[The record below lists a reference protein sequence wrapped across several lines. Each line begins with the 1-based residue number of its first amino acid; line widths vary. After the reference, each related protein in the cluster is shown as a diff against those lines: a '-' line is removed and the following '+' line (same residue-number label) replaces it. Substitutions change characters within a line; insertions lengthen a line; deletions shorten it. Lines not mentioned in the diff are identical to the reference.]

1 MGQAHLIRLVIAD
14 DHELIR
20 EGIKKIVRPCVDLK
34 VVGEAGE
41 LKQAI
46 ALVAQV
52 RPDVVVL
59 DVTLPDAD
67 GIEGLVELRRHF
79 PGLRVVM
86 LSMHPEE
93 RYALAALRAGALG
106 YVSKATASAELVEA
120 LRQAAE
126 GRPYFGR
133 RLAELLTREASAPG
147 AHLPPDLAAHLP
159 PPVPSHLPHRLLTP
173 REAEI
178 VALIG
183 AGLQVKQ
190 VAAELGI
197 SVSSVNTYRAR
208 IFRKIGLSSNA
219 ALIRYALRHG
229 LAG

>member
-1 MGQAHLIRLVIAD
+1 MYEESTLIRLVIAD

-20 EGIKKIVRPCVDLK
+20 EGIKKILRPCPDLK
-34 VVGEAGE
+34 VAGEAGD

-67 GIEGLVELRRHF
+67 GLDGLDELRRHF
-79 PGLRVVM
+79 SGLPVVM

-106 YVSKATASAELVEA
+106 YVSKASVAAELVEA
-120 LRQAAE
+120 LRTAAQ
-126 GRPYFGR
+126 GKRYLGPR
-133 RLAELLTREASAPG
+133 VAELLVHEAAFPQGAAP
-147 AHLPPDLAAHLP
+147 H
-159 PPVPSHLPHRLLTP
+159 SLLTP
-173 REAEI
+173 REGEI

-197 SVSSVNTYRAR
+197 SVSSVNTYRKR
-208 IFRKIGLSSNA
+208 IFRKMGLTSNA
-219 ALIRYALRHG
+219 ALIRYALLHG
-229 LAG
+229 LVG

>member
-1 MGQAHLIRLVIAD
+1 MREAPLIRLVIAD

-20 EGIKKIVRPCVDLK
+20 EGIKKIVRPCADLK
-34 VVGEAGE
+34 VVGEAGD

-52 RPDVVVL
+52 HPDLVVL
-59 DVTLPDAD
+59 DITLPDFD
-67 GIEGLVELRRHF
+67 GLDGLAELRRHF
-79 PGLRVVM
+79 PGQRVVV

-106 YVSKATASAELVEA
+106 YVSKAMASAELVDA
-120 LRQAAE
+120 LRKAAE
-126 GRPYFGR
+126 GTPWIGPRV
-133 RLAELLTREASAPG
+133 AELLAREASS
-147 AHLPPDLAAHLP
+147 
-159 PPVPSHLPHRLLTP
+159 PPVLPAHHLLTP
-173 REAEI
+173 REREI

-183 AGLQVKQ
+183 SGLQVKQ

-197 SVSSVNTYRAR
+197 SISSVNTYRTR
-208 IFRKIGLSSNA
+208 IFRKMSLSSNA

>member
-1 MGQAHLIRLVIAD
+1 MYESSTLTRLVIAD

-20 EGIKKIVRPCVDLK
+20 EGIKKIVRPCADLK
-34 VVGEAGE
+34 VVGEAAD

-52 RPDVVVL
+52 HPDLVVL
-59 DVTLPDAD
+59 DITLPDFD
-67 GIEGLVELRRHF
+67 GLDGLAELRRHF
-79 PGLRVVM
+79 PAQRVVM

-106 YVSKATASAELVEA
+106 YVSKAMASAELVEA
-120 LRQAAE
+120 LRKAAQ
-126 GRPYFGR
+126 GTPWIGPRV
-133 RLAELLTREASAPG
+133 AELLAREATSPKEAP
-147 AHLPPDLAAHLP
+147 AHH
-159 PPVPSHLPHRLLTP
+159 LLTR

-197 SVSSVNTYRAR
+197 SISSVNTYRTR
-208 IFRKIGLSSNA
+208 IFRKMGLASNA

>member
-1 MGQAHLIRLVIAD
+1 MYEGSILIRLVIAD

-34 VVGEAGE
+34 IVGEAAD

-46 ALVAQV
+46 ALIAQV
-52 RPDVVVL
+52 RPDVVIL
-59 DVTLPDAD
+59 DLTLPDFD
-67 GIEGLVELRRHF
+67 GLDGLAELRRHF
-79 PGLRVVM
+79 PDLRVVI

-106 YVSKATASAELVEA
+106 YVSKAMASAELVDA
-120 LRQAAE
+120 VRRAAE
-126 GRPYFGR
+126 GGTWIGPRVGALLAQDALPGDRP
-133 RLAELLTREASAPG
+133 
-147 AHLPPDLAAHLP
+147 AHL
-159 PPVPSHLPHRLLTP
+159 SLTP
-173 REAEI
+173 RESEI

-183 AGLQVKQ
+183 AGLQIKQ

-197 SVSSVNTYRAR
+197 SISSVNTYRTR
-208 IFRKIGLSSNA
+208 IFRKMGLSTNA
-219 ALIRYALRHG
+219 ALIRYALQHG

>member
-1 MGQAHLIRLVIAD
+1 MYKEGILIRLVIAD

-20 EGIKKIVRPCVDLK
+20 EGIKKIVRHCADLK
-34 VVGEAGE
+34 VVGEAAD

-46 ALVAQV
+46 PLIAQV
-52 RPDVVVL
+52 RPDLVVL

-67 GIEGLVELRRHF
+67 GLEGLAALRRHF
-79 PGLRVVM
+79 PGLRIVM

-93 RYALAALRAGALG
+93 RYAVEALRAGALG
-106 YVSKATASAELVEA
+106 YVSKGAATADLVEA
-120 LRQAAE
+120 LRKAGQ
-126 GRPYFGR
+126 GTPWVGPRV
-133 RLAELLTREASAPG
+133 AELLAREA
-147 AHLPPDLAAHLP
+147 AAP
-159 PPVPSHLPHRLLTP
+159 PPPPPPHRLLTP
-173 REAEI
+173 REGEI

-197 SVSSVNTYRAR
+197 SISSVNTYRNR
-208 IFRKIGLSSNA
+208 IFRKMGLSSNA

>member
-1 MGQAHLIRLVIAD
+1 M
-14 DHELIR
+14 
-20 EGIKKIVRPCVDLK
+20 
-34 VVGEAGE
+34 VGEAGN
-41 LKQAI
+41 LRQAI

-59 DVTLPDAD
+59 DITLPDFD
-67 GIEGLVELRRHF
+67 GLEGLAELRRHF
-79 PGLRVVM
+79 PDLRVVM

-106 YVSKATASAELVEA
+106 YVSKTTASAELVDA
-120 LRQAAE
+120 LRKAAA
-126 GRPYFGR
+126 GVPYVGPR
-133 RLAELLTREASAPG
+133 VAELLAREAAG
-147 AHLPPDLAAHLP
+147 ASMQASP
-159 PPVPSHLPHRLLTP
+159 HLPHELLTP
-173 REAEI
+173 REGEI

-197 SVSSVNTYRAR
+197 SISSVNTYRNR
-208 IFRKIGLSSNA
+208 IFRKMGLSSNA